1 MQINN
6 NLLSKNPIAFL
17 SLFLEPSPEVIFSTH
32 NFRTPLEKLS
42 QLYPNFLLP
51 FNKDY
56 TAADFLGN
64 FKKKE
69 ILFNQLSK
77 VRAPNISYLYFV
89 YICLLYG
96 GRLPFVTDEEQL
108 ILPVEHIQ
116 LLKKEF
122 NTKIRD
128 LESLPLLQQFYGL
141 KDCEKIMHSKSLKYF
156 YEQFKKIGDISFNN
170 FLNNRSL
177 KEETKK
183 FSLIEIINAILF
195 TEIDSL
201 ITKHKQTLLNNLPI
215 LNFNRGRWLL
225 ESIDAIVLALIVEWV
240 KEIPEKELVNINFNI
255 DTSIAYSSMELFI

>member
-17 SLFLEPSPEVIFSTH
+17 SLFLEPSPEVIFSIH
-32 NFRTPLEKLS
+32 NFRTPLKKLS

-56 TAADFLGN
+56 TVRDFLNN
-64 FKKKE
+64 FKRKE

-77 VRAPNISYLYFV
+77 LRASNISYLYFA

-96 GRLPFVTDEEQL
+96 GKLPFVTNEEQS
-108 ILPVEHIQ
+108 ILPVEYIQ
-116 LLKKEF
+116 LLRREF

-141 KDCEKIMHSKSLKYF
+141 KDCDEIIQSKSLKYF
-156 YEQFKKIGDISFNN
+156 YEQFKKIGDVTFNK
-170 FLNNRSL
+170 FLNNRNL
-177 KEETKK
+177 KEETEE
-183 FSLIEIINAILF
+183 FSLIEIVNALLF
-195 TEIDSL
+195 TELDSL
-201 ITKHKQTLLNNLPI
+201 ITKSNQTLLNNLPI
-215 LNFNRGRWLL
+215 LNFNKGRWLL
-225 ESIDAIVLALIVEWV
+225 ESMDAIVLALISEWV

-255 DTSIAYSSMELFI
+255 DTSIAYSSMELFV